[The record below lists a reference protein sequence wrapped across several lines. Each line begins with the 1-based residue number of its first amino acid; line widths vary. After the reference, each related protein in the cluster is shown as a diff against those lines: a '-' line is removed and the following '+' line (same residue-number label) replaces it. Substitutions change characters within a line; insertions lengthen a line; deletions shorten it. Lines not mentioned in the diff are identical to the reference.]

1 MIFVRSA
8 FGGFGNSFIK
18 IKGAFK
24 FKMLNFERSKAKLF
38 VKTKVGGPY
47 EYQVF
52 NFEDPIFLSLT
63 LCMIGQNFSLS
74 WRLFLSSR

>member
-38 VKTKVGGPY
+38 EIKFSISKT
-47 EYQVF
+47 
-52 NFEDPIFLSLT
+52 
-63 LCMIGQNFSLS
+63 
-74 WRLFLSSR
+74 LFFYHLHFA